1 MPTTV
6 TAKGSAA
13 GPAAALTHNR
23 PDLTDLFLGHAPAP
37 PRRLTDTLPASA
49 SASDRT
55 PQPAELSG
63 DTGSRDRVRQTPV
76 PDTAHPAGP
85 SRAGLVRCVTAAEG
99 ASV

>member
-13 GPAAALTHNR
+13 GPAAALAHNR
-23 PDLTDLFLGHAPAP
+23 PDLPVLFLGHAPAP
-37 PRRLTDTLPASA
+37 PRRLTDTLPA

-76 PDTAHPAGP
+76 PDAAHPAGA